1 MVQGE
6 EVGEAIETAAGNQKK
21 ESLTVIPPTSIED
34 QRLKTEKSLLT
45 WDAQKENGNAES
57 GAKKKKGLGRFKSGH
72 KKR

>member
-45 WDAQKENGNAES
+45 RDAQKENGNVES
-57 GAKKKKGLGRFKSGH
+57 GTKKKKGLGRFKSGH